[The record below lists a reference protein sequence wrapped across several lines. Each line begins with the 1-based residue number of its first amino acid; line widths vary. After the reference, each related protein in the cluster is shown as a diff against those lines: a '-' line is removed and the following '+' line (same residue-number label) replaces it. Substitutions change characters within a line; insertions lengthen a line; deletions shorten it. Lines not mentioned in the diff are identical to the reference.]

1 MARLGDDLASHFRRV
16 FVLIPLAII
25 LVAVWVVGSSNPVT
39 PAGYVGY
46 LTQGALVGKARF
58 YDLQKGPTSP
68 GRGWLLSVTNVSIT
82 PYTYTEEFTGGTAVL
97 SKDNLRIG
105 FRVHIVWKVHEERVK
120 EFVERYSTLYDDRNP
135 DKIVQVAYSNY
146 LKEPLRTYARDE
158 IQQLNGL
165 EIKDRIVQ
173 VGSAIQQ
180 RVHALTAKTPFD
192 VTSVV
197 VGNIQYPEVVAE
209 AVARKLEAT
218 QILERKTIEIRIEEQ
233 EKAKRIVQAEG
244 IAKATEIIAQRLTNQ
259 YLQHEAIEAQKAM
272 VGSPNHTSIYIPV
285 GPMGVPIVSTLPS
298 GGAVGSSGPVPGP
311 PAPAPGKK

>member
-1 MARLGDDLASHFRRV
+1 M
-16 FVLIPLAII
+16 
-25 LVAVWVVGSSNPVT
+25 
-39 PAGYVGY
+39 
-46 LTQGALVGKARF
+46 Q
-58 YDLQKGPTSP
+58 
-68 GRGWLLSVTNVSIT
+68 
-82 PYTYTEEFTGGTAVL
+82 
-97 SKDNLRIG
+97 
-105 FRVHIVWKVHEERVK
+105 

-135 DKIVQVAYSNY
+135 DKIVQVAYSNF

-173 VGSAIQQ
+173 VGGAIQQ

-192 VTSVV
+192 VTGVV

-272 VGSPNHTSIYIPV
+272 VGSPNHTTIYIPV

-298 GGAVGSSGPVPGP
+298 AGPSGSSGPTPGV
-311 PAPAPGKK
+311 PAPTPAKK